1 MNTSSKSLKSIYIA
15 LSSLL
20 LTIINGIFG
29 LIVTR
34 SIILKYGSDINGLN
48 STVTQFINMLLIVE
62 SGFTLATNV
71 ALFEPLANNEIQTIN
86 SILSASKKIFHKIGL
101 LFFLV
106 GVLFSLGYVHIIK
119 TNVSKEVSFIFL
131 LLTIISTTFTLSY
144 STKYRILLISEQKEY
159 IINIINILLIIVFQ
173 SMLLLVISYSV
184 NILYIRLIIALSV
197 IANGLLVAYVCNKK
211 YSYVNFNEKPNYKL
225 IKGTNYLLAQK
236 ITGMLYSTFPI
247 VFISA
252 TVGTIY
258 ASVYFIYN
266 SVFSL
271 LKSII
276 YAFINAPRMGIG
288 KLIAEKNNLY
298 VLNLFWQYQLIVNI
312 ITLTLLSVTMVLTIP
327 FVQVYMKA
335 AKDVNYINIPLMLI
349 LSGIVFFELIHIP
362 SGNIINMSGNFRIA
376 RNIQFVASITI
387 LFAMFLGKILLGFYG
402 IILSVFVT
410 SILLATLEIA
420 YVNLIY
426 FKKSLLVFFK
436 LLLPSLIVT
445 LIFTYIEFKVINISN
460 YLQFVLMGALL
471 VAINFVI
478 IVIVNFIFNK
488 KILVEILLKLKSLWT
503 ANIFTKF

>member
-1 MNTSSKSLKSIYIA
+1 
-15 LSSLL
+15 
-20 LTIINGIFG
+20 
-29 LIVTR
+29 
-34 SIILKYGSDINGLN
+34 
-48 STVTQFINMLLIVE
+48 
-62 SGFTLATNV
+62 
-71 ALFEPLANNEIQTIN
+71 
-86 SILSASKKIFHKIGL
+86 
-101 LFFLV
+101 
-106 GVLFSLGYVHIIK
+106 
-119 TNVSKEVSFIFL
+119 
-131 LLTIISTTFTLSY
+131 
-144 STKYRILLISEQKEY
+144 
-159 IINIINILLIIVFQ
+159 
-173 SMLLLVISYSV
+173 
-184 NILYIRLIIALSV
+184 
-197 IANGLLVAYVCNKK
+197 
-211 YSYVNFNEKPNYKL
+211 
-225 IKGTNYLLAQK
+225 
-236 ITGMLYSTFPI
+236 
-247 VFISA
+247 
-252 TVGTIY
+252 
-258 ASVYFIYN
+258 
-266 SVFSL
+266 
-271 LKSII
+271 
-276 YAFINAPRMGIG
+276 
-288 KLIAEKNNLY
+288 
-298 VLNLFWQYQLIVNI
+298 
-312 ITLTLLSVTMVLTIP
+312 MVLTIP